1 MFLRRGKI
9 FFYFVLIFSIA
20 LIFDGKKI
28 LAQQVK
34 NGTQPTLVQETNLST
49 YPTSST
55 ATYHHRSQKTNTAP
69 PQEEECEIKFKPRH
83 INGIVN
89 YFPGNC
95 P

>member
-1 MFLRRGKI
+1 MI
-9 FFYFVLIFSIA
+9 
-20 LIFDGKKI
+20 LIFDDKRI

-49 YPTSST
+49 LPSSST
-55 ATYHHRSQKTNTAP
+55 DTYHHRSQRTNTPPAP
-69 PQEEECEIKFKPRH
+69 EEECEIKFKPRH

-95 P
+95 L